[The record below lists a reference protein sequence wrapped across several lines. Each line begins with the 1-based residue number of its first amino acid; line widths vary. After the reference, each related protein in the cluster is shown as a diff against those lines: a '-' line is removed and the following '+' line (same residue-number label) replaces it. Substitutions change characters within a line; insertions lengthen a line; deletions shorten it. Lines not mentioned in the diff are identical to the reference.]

1 MQFQG
6 TNVNANLRSNDF
18 NSLEAW
24 NELRVLYLDV
34 RHHNSIFYKKWLLE
48 QCFSLILK
56 RKYVLLFKSLQ
67 QGIYVCSGIKM
78 SFFIYS
84 CMIRS
89 NLGFADFLRV

>member
-1 MQFQG
+1 MFFFDTQ
-6 TNVNANLRSNDF
+6 
-18 NSLEAW
+18 
-24 NELRVLYLDV
+24 
-34 RHHNSIFYKKWLLE
+34 KKICTTV
-48 QCFSLILK
+48 Q
-56 RKYVLLFKSLQ
+56 KSLQ